1 MENNL
6 PNRRKP
12 TPKLKM
18 PIFGE
23 MLPSGGGDDS
33 DINRKS
39 FMYLFGLVVLFMIG
53 YEYYN
58 SKKANKVIK
67 ASASIEKL
75 EWKGKVTKKYMGY
88 DKPDLRMFDFR
99 DSLKKIKQVDISADS
114 SQFFSLLMPRDSIF
128 KAKNSMNVRIKN
140 YVKDTTIALQFTQ

>member
-140 YVKDTTIALQFTQ
+140 YVKDTTIALQFTP

>member
-23 MLPSGGGDDS
+23 MLPSSGGDDS

>member
-1 MENNL
+1 MDNNL

-18 PIFGE
+18 PIFGD
-23 MLPSGGGDDS
+23 MIPSGGEDNS

-53 YEYYN
+53 FEYFN
-58 SKKANKVIK
+58 SKKANKVLK

-88 DKPDLRMFDFR
+88 DRPDLRMFDFR
-99 DSLKKIKQVDISADS
+99 DSSKNIKKVDISADS
-114 SQFFSLLMPRDSIF
+114 SRFFTILMPRDSIF

-140 YVKDTTIALQFTQ
+140 YSRDTTIALQFAQ